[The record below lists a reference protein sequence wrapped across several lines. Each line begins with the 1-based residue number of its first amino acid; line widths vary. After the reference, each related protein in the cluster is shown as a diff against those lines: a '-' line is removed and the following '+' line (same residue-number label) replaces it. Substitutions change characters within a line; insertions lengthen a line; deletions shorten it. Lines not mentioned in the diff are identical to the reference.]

1 MPIQSRTSG
10 ITIEASGE
18 VTAGPPLKLR
28 GKGRTAA
35 PVTRGAARRRGAATV
50 ASAVPLSE
58 EEAIVAAF
66 GDQQLELVEAIP
78 LEAPAPAGPRTRGAT
93 RGGVGPRGDVRI
105 NVPVSSEET
114 AVVLVERD
122 GVYEWLLDGTEGPA
136 PVAPPP
142 GPRSRGARKAAPSAT
157 RTLTFSVAIPEAP
170 APAAPVTRGASRGG
184 LLRKLGVGK
193 VVAYVFRFVAR
204 KVLKG
209 LMKFLERGVR
219 EGLVHIQS
227 PDPATWVTLADDV
240 QPRLPPDRAARVLLL
255 VHGTFSS
262 TLGSYGALGAHPEG
276 QAMLRA
282 ALAHYDLVIGW
293 DHRSLSALP
302 TDNAIDIVA
311 RLERLGFTR
320 PPQVDAVAYSRGGLV
335 LRSLIEHVLPASP
348 LKLDLQRAVFVAC
361 THGGTELA
369 RAENWHRFADR
380 YLNVAAAGARAV
392 ALVPGFNAAGAVL
405 AGAIS
410 GVAVLVKALTSAAIK
425 DEGIPGLAAMD
436 PDGEFIREI
445 NKQQPGQPTPEQ
457 SFYCVVTSSFD
468 TKTAEASISK
478 AVMSPTLIQK
488 LADRGADVLYRKV
501 NDLVVHV
508 DSMTQIDV
516 DAGAYVDGKLEFGVN
531 GHVHHCNYFAQPET
545 AQALVKWFELPVATP
560 RSRSAVSRGAAKKK
574 ASRSPSRGK

>member
-1 MPIQSRTSG
+1 MPIQTRTSG

-18 VTAGPPLKLR
+18 VAAGAPLKLR
-28 GKGRTAA
+28 RSGSKDA
-35 PVTRGAARRRGAATV
+35 PATRGAPRRRGAAMAV
-50 ASAVPLSE
+50 VPLSE

-66 GDQQLELVEAIP
+66 GEQQLDLVEAIP
-78 LEAPAPAGPRTRGAT
+78 LEAPALAGPRTRGGAP
-93 RGGVGPRGDVRI
+93 RGVGPHGDVRI
-105 NVPVSSEET
+105 HVPVRSDET

-122 GVYEWLLDGTEGPA
+122 GVYEWLLDGTEGAAPA
-136 PVAPPP
+136 APPP
-142 GPRSRGARKAAPSAT
+142 GPRTRGARRAAPSFA
-157 RTLTFSVAIPEAP
+157 RTLSFNVAIPAAP
-170 APAAPVTRGASRGG
+170 AVPATRGATRGG
-184 LLRKLGVGK
+184 LLKKLGVGK

-209 LMKFLERGVR
+209 VVKFLERGVR

-227 PDPATWVTLADDV
+227 PDPATWVTLADDA
-240 QPRLPPDRAARVLLL
+240 QPRLPQDRAARVLLL

-262 TLGSYGALGAHPEG
+262 TLGSYGALAAHPEG

-293 DHRSLSALP
+293 DHRTLSALP
-302 TDNAIDIVA
+302 TENAIDIVA

-320 PPQVDAVAYSRGGLV
+320 PPQVHAVAYSRGGLV
-335 LRSLIEHVLPASP
+335 LRSLLEQVLPASP
-348 LKLDLQRAVFVAC
+348 LKLDLRRAVFVAC
-361 THGGTELA
+361 TNAGTELA

-410 GVAVLVKALTSAAIK
+410 GVAVFVKALTSAAIT

-436 PDGEFIREI
+436 PGGDFIKDI
-445 NKQQPGQPTPEQ
+445 NQQQPGQPTPEQ
-457 SFYCVVTSSFD
+457 SFYCVITSSFD
-468 TKTAEASISK
+468 TRAAETQIDK
-478 AVMSPTLIQK
+478 AVMSPSLIQK

-508 DSMTQIDV
+508 DSMTQIDI
-516 DAGAYVDGKLEFGVN
+516 DAGAYIDGKLEYGVN

-545 AQALVKWFELPVATP
+545 AQALARWFDLPQSTP
-560 RSRSAVSRGAAKKK
+560 RSRSAVTRGAAKKK
-574 ASRSPSRGK
+574 TRRGPSRGK